1 MKAYIRSA
9 AIVAP
14 QDGSAGT
21 PLLRQVLTYT
31 GNRLTCAEPDYNQ
44 FIDPRAIRR
53 MSRIIKMG
61 TAAAMQCLQLAD
73 VQMPGAI
80 TMGTAYGCLE
90 DTGVFMKRMVEQH
103 EEMLTPTS
111 FIQSTHNTIGAQ
123 IALQLQC
130 HAYNNTFVHRGFSFE
145 SALLDAKMLLEE
157 GQKQVLTG
165 AADEITPYSFSILQR
180 FGLYKTDP
188 GNNID
193 LYNRP
198 GKGTMAGEGAAFFLL
213 DSSDHPGNYAI
224 VDGLHTFYKP
234 AGIETI
240 WENITRFLAANE
252 LQPGDIDLL
261 VTGRNG
267 DAAGD
272 KIYAEMQEAIF
283 PEQVAI
289 GFKFLCGEY
298 PTASAFALW
307 MAARILKEQQLP
319 AVFGVTQPASLRRVL
334 IYNHY
339 EQIHHS
345 LMLLRAC

>member
-9 AIVAP
+9 AVVAP
-14 QDGSAGT
+14 QDGSPDK
-21 PLLRQVLTYT
+21 PLLQSILTYT
-31 GNRLTCAEPDYNQ
+31 GNRFTCAEPDYNQ

-61 TAAAMQCLQLAD
+61 TAAAMQCLKQAA

-90 DTGVFMKRMVEQH
+90 DTGVFMKRMVEQQ

-145 SALLDAKMLLEE
+145 SALLDAMMLLEE

-180 FGLYKTDP
+180 FGLYKTDA
-188 GNNID
+188 GSNTG
-193 LYNRP
+193 LYNRTA
-198 GKGTMAGEGAAFFLL
+198 KGTMAGEGAAFFML
-213 DSSDHPGNYAI
+213 DSSEHADNYAI
-224 VDGLHTFYKP
+224 VEGLHTFYKP
-234 AGIETI
+234 AGIDAI
-240 WENITRFLAANE
+240 KENITRFLAANA
-252 LQPGDIDLL
+252 LQPGDVDLL

-272 KIYAEMQEAIF
+272 RIYTEVKQAMFPNQAAID
-283 PEQVAI
+283 
-289 GFKFLCGEY
+289 FKFLCGEY

-307 MAARILKEQQLP
+307 MVARMLKEQQLP
-319 AVFGVTQPASLRRVL
+319 AVFAINQPVSLRRIL